1 MCLSQIIK
9 LYVLQRA
16 VCQLNLS
23 KTRTNFYK
31 NTLVG
36 ETWSPPCHCVGGILG
51 CEQERGLI
59 PSGVERTGGGG
70 HSQQEHC
77 QAPEV
82 GEAGGEGR
90 VDSLRPLGNQGG
102 DLSRAACV

>member
-1 MCLSQIIK
+1 MRPGPHLVT
-9 LYVLQRA
+9 VLVASWDVSRKG
-16 VCQLNLS
+16 VLFPL
-23 KTRTNFYK
+23 
-31 NTLVG
+31 
-36 ETWSPPCHCVGGILG
+36 
-51 CEQERGLI
+51 
-59 PSGVERTGGGG
+59 GVERTGGGG

-82 GEAGGEGR
+82 GEAGRERR